1 MSEEQNLSLGTS
13 PERTGMIE
21 RVLLAGIEEQRRAR
35 RWRIFFRLSGLAI
48 VLLVLLISGLWGGMG
63 GASSGGGRHT
73 ALVEIKGVIGSE
85 GDASADAITESLR
98 AAFDDPNTAGVLIRI
113 NSPGGSP
120 VQSGI
125 VYHEIRRL
133 RAKHPSTPVHVVVEE
148 ICASGGYYVAAAA
161 DKIFVDRASLIGS
174 IGVLMDSFGFVEA
187 LRKLGI
193 ERRVM
198 TAGENKA
205 FLDAFSPMDERQ
217 RAHAQ
222 TLLDEIHAQFI
233 EAVRTGRGDRIVN
246 SPEIFSGLIWSG
258 ARSVELGLADGL
270 GSVNQ
275 VARDVIGAERVVD
288 FSRKEDFADKLARR
302 LGTEGARS
310 LSEVLSAA
318 ISSVRLR

>member
-1 MSEEQNLSLGTS
+1 MSDEQNLGAKALT
-13 PERTGMIE
+13 ERTGMIE

-35 RWRIFFRLSGLAI
+35 RWRIFFRFSSLAL
-48 VLLVLLISGLWGGMG
+48 VVLVLIITSLWGGVG
-63 GASSGGGRHT
+63 GSGSGSGRHT
-73 ALVEIKGVIGSE
+73 ALVEIKGVIGTE

-98 AAFDDPNTAGVLIRI
+98 AAFDDPQTAGVLIRI

-125 VYHEIRRL
+125 IHHEIRRL
-133 RAKHPSTPVHVVVEE
+133 RAAHPSTPVHVVVEE

-174 IGVLMDSFGFVEA
+174 IGVVMDSFGFVEA
-187 LRKLGI
+187 LNKLGI

-205 FLDAFSPMDERQ
+205 FLDAFSPLDERQ
-217 RAHAQ
+217 RTHAQ
-222 TLLDEIHAQFI
+222 KLLDEIHIQFI
-233 EAVRTGRGDRIVN
+233 DAVKVGRGDRIGT
-246 SPEIFSGLIWSG
+246 STEIFSGLVWSG

-275 VARDVIGAERVVD
+275 VAREVIGAERIVD
-288 FSRKEDFADKLARR
+288 FSRREDFADKLARR
-302 LGTEGARS
+302 LGAEGARS
-310 LSEVLSAA
+310 LSEALSAGLSAA
-318 ISSVRLR
+318 RLR

>member
-1 MSEEQNLSLGTS
+1 
-13 PERTGMIE
+13 MIE
-21 RVLLAGIEEQRRAR
+21 RVLLAGIEEQRRSR
-35 RWRIFFRLSGLAI
+35 RWRIFFRLSGLSTI
-48 VLLVLLISGLWGGMG
+48 LLVLLMSVFWGGMG
-63 GASSGGGRHT
+63 GSSSGGGRHT

-98 AAFDDPNTAGVLIRI
+98 AAFDDPQTAGVLIRI

-133 RAKHPSTPVHVVVEE
+133 RAKHPATPVHVVVEE

-174 IGVLMDSFGFVEA
+174 IGVLMDNFGFVEA

-222 TLLDEIHAQFI
+222 KLLDEIHAQFI
-233 EAVRTGRGDRIVN
+233 EAVRAGRGNRIVD

-258 ARSVELGLADGL
+258 ARSIELGLADGL

-275 VARDVIGAERVVD
+275 VAREVIGAERVVD

-310 LSEVLSAA
+310 FSEALSAA
-318 ISSVRLR
+318 ISAVRFR